1 MQGQLP
7 GAQLLQ
13 LPGQH
18 QARQI
23 PVWALAA
30 GDQHLQSWGFEGQEL
45 VEPVVQVCGHID
57 GKIVEYQV
65 DWGYLKGLIAST
77 LAPTVNRVPL

>member
-1 MQGQLP
+1 M
-7 GAQLLQ
+7 
-13 LPGQH
+13 
-18 QARQI
+18 
-23 PVWALAA
+23 
-30 GDQHLQSWGFEGQEL
+30 QSWGFEGQEL